1 MGAKLPAIGL
11 ALAALGLSSC
21 AAPQADE
28 LPVLRIWDPCKGV
41 PNGLFDS
48 QLSGASCSDLRGL
61 TKLVIH
67 PVHKSARAKLLNAH
81 SEEPLWHPLAG
92 GMIAVLGTSAS
103 ESVVSGKIGPEF
115 ASFPRREK
123 LPKFPDAV
131 LWRAAKHNLDLAAA
145 RAHFGEGS
153 PHFITVDLDVDR
165 NSLALSDVFWRRA
178 EFSTFRGDPAFGFGS
193 RNQFWIVDSADPIA
207 LARLH
212 RQIRQDVDRY
222 GSTEDN
228 YPDFHSPDATLFIHR
243 RDGTWEPL
251 PNIYPPRTSIS
262 RPAASGGEEA
272 LRPAGPST
280 TDHIP
285 APS

>member
-1 MGAKLPAIGL
+1 MAAKLRAIGL

-21 AAPQADE
+21 EAPRADE
-28 LPVLRIWDPCKGV
+28 LPVLRIWDPCKGI
-41 PNGLFDS
+41 PDGLFDS

-67 PVHKSARAKLLNAH
+67 PVHKSARAKLLSAH
-81 SEEPLWHPLAG
+81 SEEPLWHPLGG
-92 GMIAVLGTSAS
+92 GMIAVLGTSAP
-103 ESVVSGKIGPEF
+103 ESVVSGKITRES
-115 ASFPRREK
+115 ASFPKREK

-145 RAHFGEGS
+145 RANFGEGS
-153 PHFITVDLDVDR
+153 PHFVTVDLDVDR

-178 EFSTFRGDPAFGFGS
+178 EFSKFRGDPAFGFGS

-228 YPDFHSPDATLFIHR
+228 YPDFHSPDATLFLR
-243 RDGTWEPL
+243 RSDGTWEPL
-251 PNIYPPRTSIS
+251 PNIYPPRTSS
-262 RPAASGGEEA
+262 SPPAA
-272 LRPAGPST
+272 PAR
-280 TDHIP
+280 
-285 APS
+285 